1 MSENFFDAKNDRR
14 LSVYLYRLG
23 FGLWLAY
30 ILLGARFMQEYA
42 MYRTHCALLCAF
54 MMVAGLSAS
63 LYHDYHHDYAE
74 FEKKKKLLILS
85 YLLLA
90 GLLYFFVFKDSD
102 FSLSLPQF

>member
-23 FGLWLAY
+23 FGLWLGY
-30 ILLGARFMQEYA
+30 ILLGASFMNEYA
-42 MYRTHCALLCAF
+42 AYRTHCALLCAF

-63 LYHDYHHDYAE
+63 LYHDYYHDHAE
-74 FEKKKKLLILS
+74 FEKKKKLLIVT

-90 GLLYFFVFKDSD
+90 VLLYFFVFKDSN
-102 FSLSLPQF
+102 FSFSFAF